1 MKHLVWVA
9 LAVLL
14 NAGAQI
20 ALKMGASQPIDRLET
35 WFSLP
40 IIAGLVLYAVSF
52 VLTIKIYA
60 YYPLS
65 VISPAMAGA
74 IFVVITLASY
84 LFFAESVNLTKLA
97 GIGFVV
103 AGISLL
109 SRAG

>member
-1 MKHLVWVA
+1 MSHLSWVV

-14 NAGAQI
+14 NAGAQV
-20 ALKMGASQPIDRLET
+20 ALKMGSSQPLGRLDT
-35 WFSLP
+35 WLSLP
-40 IIAGLVLYAVSF
+40 ILAGLLLYGLSF

-74 IFVVITLASY
+74 IFMVITLASY
-84 LFFAESVNLTKLA
+84 FVFAEPLTLSKLM

-103 AGISLL
+103 LGIALL
-109 SRAG
+109 SKAG

>member
-1 MKHLVWVA
+1 MSHLSWVV

-14 NAGAQI
+14 NAGAQV
-20 ALKMGASQPIDRLET
+20 ALKLGAAQPLGRLDT
-35 WFSLP
+35 WLSLP
-40 IIAGLVLYAVSF
+40 ILAGLLLYGLSF

-74 IFVVITLASY
+74 IFVVITFASY
-84 LFFAESVNLTKLA
+84 VIFSEPLTLTKLA

-103 AGISLL
+103 AGIALL
-109 SRAG
+109 SQAN